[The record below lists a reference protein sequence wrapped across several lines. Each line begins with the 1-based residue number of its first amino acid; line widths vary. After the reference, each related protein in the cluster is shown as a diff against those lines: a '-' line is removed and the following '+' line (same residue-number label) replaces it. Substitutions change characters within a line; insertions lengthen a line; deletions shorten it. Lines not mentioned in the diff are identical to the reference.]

1 MSHKILILHNIRSAQ
16 NIGAMFRTSEAIG
29 VDKIILSGYSATPT
43 DRFGRPEK
51 KIIKSALGSEKLIE
65 WQYSE
70 NIENTL
76 GDYKEKGYRIA
87 AVEQTSD
94 SVDYK
99 DYSPQENQIIIMGN
113 EVDGVEEGLLMLA
126 DDVLELPMKG
136 EKESLNVATCC
147 GIVLYRLFDC

>member
-1 MSHKILILHNIRSAQ
+1 MSQKILILHNIRSAQ

-29 VDKIILSGYSATPT
+29 IDKIILSGYSATPT

-51 KIIKSALGSEKLIE
+51 KIIKSALGSEKLVE

-76 GDYKEKGYRIA
+76 GEYKEKGYRIA
-87 AVEQTSD
+87 AVEQTSN

-99 DYSPQENQIIIMGN
+99 DYAPQENQIIIMGN

>member
-1 MSHKILILHNIRSAQ
+1 
-16 NIGAMFRTSEAIG
+16 MFRTSEAIG